1 MPPLRVDRQPAARPN
16 ELRPSAAGA
25 RPLLDGVLPGYRASG
40 VARQA
45 RAVPPVPRVLAGR
58 AHHAGQADLLPFAPG
73 AVVSGD
79 RAVALCWQCLETRE
93 GGRVGLLGDP
103 GCGKTT
109 AAKRLARAYLE
120 RSRGLVLVADSKGE
134 AGWPGEYRR
143 DPRHLVDEPN
153 AGRELVFSPDA
164 FGEPLSLEAVARFQW
179 ALAARRCA
187 SLCVYDEIGDGA
199 RDGDWEEGATALPRV
214 FTHGRRVGIS
224 AIWGAQFAQMVPRA
238 AYECS
243 SYLLVFRQAGNALGV
258 LRRRGYTDE
267 LVEEV
272 IRSLPGDDVAPKD
285 RGHFVLLRRGRPW
298 DGRVYR
304 FGA

>member
-1 MPPLRVDRQPAARPN
+1 VPLLRVDRQPAAGQD
-16 ELRPSAAGA
+16 ELRPHADRA
-25 RPLLDGVLPGYRASG
+25 RPLLDGVLSGGGAPGS
-40 VARQA
+40 ARQA
-45 RAVPPVPRVLAGR
+45 RPVPAVSRVLPSGARCSKQG
-58 AHHAGQADLLPFAPG
+58 DLLPFAPG
-73 AVVSGD
+73 SLVSGD
-79 RAVALCWQCLETRE
+79 RAVALCWGCLETRE

-120 RSRGLVLVADSKGE
+120 RSRGLVVVADSKGE

-143 DPRHLVDEPN
+143 DPKHLVDWPN
-153 AGRELVFSPDA
+153 VGRELVFSPDA

-199 RDGDWEEGATALPRV
+199 DDGEWEEGATALPRV

-267 LVEEV
+267 AVEAV
-272 IRSLPGDDVAPKD
+272 IRALPGDDVPPKD
-285 RGHFVLLRRGRPW
+285 RGHFVVLRRGRPW
-298 DGRVYR
+298 DGLVYR